1 MGAAF
6 RTSAL
11 RRFTLLELFE
21 ADRTERRPGA
31 ELFPERSGLSA
42 GLFET

>member
-11 RRFTLLELFE
+11 WRFTLLELFE
-21 ADRTERRPGA
+21 ADRTDGGREPSH
-31 ELFPERSGLSA
+31 FPER
-42 GLFET
+42 